1 MTVTHFHET
10 FLHQVFFHRNRPIAP
25 KYANTEK
32 NNTGQR
38 FHGKTLCILINS
50 SQKHK
55 FRTCLFD
62 RMNVFPIIIS
72 DCTLLSLLQ
81 LINCSKRNV

>member
-38 FHGKTLCILINS
+38 FHGKTLCILIHS
-50 SQKHK
+50 S
-55 FRTCLFD
+55 
-62 RMNVFPIIIS
+62 
-72 DCTLLSLLQ
+72 
-81 LINCSKRNV
+81 